1 MFNDV
6 QSAMLVPERKS
17 RLVSDSGSPKAVEEV
32 RRGSARPAV
41 RVHAGMCMVH
51 YGKCGNHTISQY
63 ACECVAKSMKTGFGA
78 EYFSKFNTGFN
89 YVR

>member
-41 RVHAGMCMVH
+41 RVQAGVWCTAKNVAI
-51 YGKCGNHTISQY
+51 TQY
-63 ACECVAKSMKTGFGA
+63 LNMLANAWLSL
-78 EYFSKFNTGFN
+78 
-89 YVR
+89 